1 MPNGATPRAY
11 SGSISSKPYANGLKT
26 VLQFQRVGA
35 QRYFDAAGFP
45 GRTIGLDIG
54 QQKTA
59 GR

>member
-54 QQKTA
+54 QS
-59 GR
+59 G